1 MTVHVHRCSLP
12 FAGSLLHALL
22 HALLHFRA
30 YPAAVARFRRS
41 DGPLNWQ
48 EKSR

>member
-1 MTVHVHRCSLP
+1 MTMHVCGDSLP

-30 YPAAVARFRRS
+30 YPAAVAQFGRS
-41 DGPLNWQ
+41 DRPLSGQ
-48 EKSR
+48 ENSR